1 MPDGGEPS
9 VRGWPHPAP
18 DPAPRIAQRTVRI
31 INPLGLHMRAA
42 EKLVRTAQRFQADIR
57 IIRDGRDIDGKSVLG
72 LLMLAAACGS
82 RLELRADGTD
92 AEAALDALAGLIERG
107 FDEA

>member
-1 MPDGGEPS
+1 MLATKS
-9 VRGWPHPAP
+9 TPAP
-18 DPAPRIAQRTVRI
+18 QRPTINRTVQI

-42 EKLVRTAQRFQADIR
+42 EKLVRSAQQFAADIR
-57 IIRDGRDIDGKSVLG
+57 IIGDGRDIDGKSVLG
-72 LLMLAAACGS
+72 LLMLAAVCGS
-82 RLELRADGTD
+82 RLELRANGTD